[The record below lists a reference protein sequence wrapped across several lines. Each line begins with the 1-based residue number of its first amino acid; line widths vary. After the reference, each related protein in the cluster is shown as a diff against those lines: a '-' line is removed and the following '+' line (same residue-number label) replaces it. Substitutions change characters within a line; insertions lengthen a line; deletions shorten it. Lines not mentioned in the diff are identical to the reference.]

1 MELAAIIGTRC
12 RRLASDDEA
21 LAAVAGFCVALDMTD
36 REAQTAA
43 KAGLPWCVAKGHDTF
58 CPLSAPFAAAAGG
71 WADVE
76 LWLDVNGERRQATRQ
91 RDDRGLPALLR
102 CARPSSPSSPATCC

>member
-1 MELAAIIGTRC
+1 MPAGARQLHHEVELAAIIGTRC

-43 KAGLPWCVAKGHDTF
+43 KAKGLPWCVAKGHDTF
-58 CPLSAPFAAAAGG
+58 CPLSAPFAAASFRRGG
-71 WADVE
+71 GRTMTSTYSYFFVVFRWA
-76 LWLDVNGERRQATRQ
+76 
-91 RDDRGLPALLR
+91 
-102 CARPSSPSSPATCC
+102 SSP